1 MCNLNDEIVHKNV
14 ALVFS
19 FKAQDSHFPIQNLAQ
34 RALCGL
40 SL

>member
-19 FKAQDSHFPIQNLAQ
+19 FKAQDFPIQNLA
-34 RALCGL
+34 
-40 SL
+40 